1 MNSEQDNEL
10 EAKTNKKLYRTD
22 FSDIQ
27 EIKALSISTA
37 KKEELPNLKGD
48 YKIKR
53 SYASTDKNYYQL
65 GALDYEDSLRKK
77 KKSEEDYEVSQL
89 YDSKSRVNKKL
100 YQEKDDLGFKED
112 SLDYIVFS
120 KLIKGSERMN
130 FVRNKGKV
138 NSRLRPNKKHVINTK
153 KRKQIDNFLSTKNNH
168 NNYFQNNIQQHSNVH
183 SENLNNT
190 MDKLNR
196 KRLKDSKDFSIN
208 S

>member
-65 GALDYEDSLRKK
+65 GALD
-77 KKSEEDYEVSQL
+77 
-89 YDSKSRVNKKL
+89 
-100 YQEKDDLGFKED
+100 
-112 SLDYIVFS
+112 
-120 KLIKGSERMN
+120 
-130 FVRNKGKV
+130 
-138 NSRLRPNKKHVINTK
+138 
-153 KRKQIDNFLSTKNNH
+153 
-168 NNYFQNNIQQHSNVH
+168 
-183 SENLNNT
+183 
-190 MDKLNR
+190 
-196 KRLKDSKDFSIN
+196 
-208 S
+208 